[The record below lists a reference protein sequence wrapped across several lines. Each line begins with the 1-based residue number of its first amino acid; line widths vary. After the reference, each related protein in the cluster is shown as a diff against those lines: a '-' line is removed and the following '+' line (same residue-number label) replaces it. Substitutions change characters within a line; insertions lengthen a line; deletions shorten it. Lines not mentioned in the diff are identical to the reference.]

1 MNFKDSIVI
10 NLIYL
15 FLMIILAFNIYM
27 MYQQIGNPE
36 DNFAF
41 QMFFIY
47 LALFILVFIA
57 AIYPY
62 PMLSRFEM
70 SKIRLIKLSVLAM
83 FHNFPISLLLV
94 AIFVLSF
101 LVIVM
106 LPFGVLFMPGVCL
119 YIYSYFMERVIRKYM
134 TEEMIE
140 AWDAMAEKET
150 DI

>member
-1 MNFKDSIVI
+1 
-10 NLIYL
+10 
-15 FLMIILAFNIYM
+15 
-27 MYQQIGNPE
+27 
-36 DNFAF
+36 
-41 QMFFIY
+41 
-47 LALFILVFIA
+47 
-57 AIYPY
+57 
-62 PMLSRFEM
+62 MLSRFEM

-119 YIYSYFMERVIRKYM
+119 YIYSYFIERVIRKYM

>member
-1 MNFKDSIVI
+1 
-10 NLIYL
+10 
-15 FLMIILAFNIYM
+15 
-27 MYQQIGNPE
+27 
-36 DNFAF
+36 
-41 QMFFIY
+41 MFFIY

-57 AIYPY
+57 AIYTY

-140 AWDAMAEKET
+140 VWDAMAEKET